1 MNRIILIITFFI
13 TGCSLIQGNVQLR
26 QNETIIRDQLSLKKN
41 ELKVCSL
48 QDNRIDQIDLKIRVG
63 TNKQVVYFSAN
74 NGRASKALTDCLFK
88 VLDLMYFQNI
98 ESNKVITLNY
108 LLTLK

>member
-1 MNRIILIITFFI
+1 MNRIIILFLISS
-13 TGCSLIQGNVQLR
+13 CSLVQENVQAR
-26 QNETIIRDQLSLKKN
+26 QNETIIRDQLSLNKD
-41 ELKVCSL
+41 ELKQCSRA
-48 QDNRIDQIDLKIRVG
+48 DNRVENLELKIRVG

-74 NGRASKALTDCLFK
+74 SGNASKALTDCLFK

-98 ESNKVITLNY
+98 NSSSVITLNY